1 MATTRRIRSS
11 DDLNLSPEVRW
22 YLESRQIAL
31 PTCPPRIKTPEPSKV
46 RGAQFDPARV
56 DKVLAAFAL
65 LRHTQGQWAG
75 RPLIPDPWQ
84 VAYILAPIF
93 GWVKWDKD
101 SESYARI
108 IRKFY
113 VDVPRKNGKSTLLG
127 GISIYMMAADDEPGA
142 QIVCAATSERQA
154 GFVFNPIKMLA
165 AKSPAL
171 KQHVKTVT
179 KKVIHPRSGS
189 YIEVVSSVA
198 DAQHGANIHFG
209 CVDELHVHKTPDLVE
224 TIETGTGSRRQ
235 PLIGIITTADS
246 GKKNTIYS
254 RKREYVEQLA
264 RGAIKDPSTYGVV
277 WAADPKADPFSE
289 ETQKTANPG
298 YGISPTRSFMKS
310 AAVEAKASPADLA
323 KYQRL
328 HLGLRTK
335 QETKYLALDVWD
347 RNGSLVD
354 ETKLVGREAFGGLD
368 LASTSD
374 LCALSWVFPAESGFD
389 NLWRLWTPE
398 ANLASL
404 DKRTAGMATVWVR
417 EGFLTLTPGNVADY
431 DFIEAQINL
440 DREKFA
446 VRGIAYD
453 PWNSSQLV
461 NDLVSDGA
469 PMVKTRQGLVTLSA
483 PTKELQKILLSGTEK
498 VPMFRHGGN
507 PAVRWQVDNFAV
519 KMDPAGN
526 VKPDKSVAADK
537 IDAIAATI
545 NALSLVLAIGPK
557 KVSKYETEDLAVV

>member
-1 MATTRRIRSS
+1 MAKKTSS
-11 DDLNLSPEVRW
+11 PVDLKLSPEVEN
-22 YLESRQIAL
+22 YLTTRGI
-31 PTCPPRIKTPEPSKV
+31 PFPDCPPRIKTPEPRNV
-46 RGAQFDPARV
+46 RGAVFDGARV
-56 DKVLAAFAL
+56 DRVLKAFGL

-75 RPLIPDPWQ
+75 KALKPDPWQ
-84 VAYILAPIF
+84 IAYILAPVF

-101 SESYARI
+101 SDSYARI
-108 IRKFY
+108 IRSLF
-113 VDVPRKNGKSTLLG
+113 VDVPRKNGKSTLFG
-127 GISIYMMAADDEPGA
+127 GLELYMLAADGEPGA
-142 QIVCAATSERQA
+142 QVVTAATSLRQA
-154 GFVFNPIKMLA
+154 GFIFGPIKTLA
-165 AKSPAL
+165 EKSPAL
-171 KQHVKTVT
+171 KRHVKVVGS
-179 KKVIHPRSGS
+179 KIIHPKSGS

-198 DAQHGANIHFG
+198 DAQMGANVHFG
-209 CVDELHVHKTPDLVE
+209 GIDELHVHKTPDLVE
-224 TIETGTGSRRQ
+224 AIETGTGARRQ

-289 ETQKTANPG
+289 ETQRSANPG
-298 YGISPTRSFMKS
+298 YGISPTRSYLAN
-310 AAVEAKASPADLA
+310 AATQAKASPADLA

-335 QETKYLALDVWD
+335 QETKYLDLAVWD

-374 LCALSWVFPAESGFD
+374 LCALAWIFPAEVGFD

-404 DKRTAGMATVWVR
+404 DKRTAGAATVWVR

-440 DREKFA
+440 DREVFN

-498 VPMFRHGGN
+498 APMFRHGGN
-507 PAVRWQVDNFAV
+507 PAVRWQADNFAV
-519 KMDPAGN
+519 KMDAAGN
-526 VKPDKSVAADK
+526 VKPDKAVAADK

-545 NALSLVLAIGPK
+545 NALSLVLAMPVK
-557 KVSKYETEDLAVV
+557 KASKYETEDLAVV